1 MWIDRRSTIVLYVE
15 GKIFFFLINT
25 LEWKKAEDRDEVF
38 GKESDN
44 VNWHVVYGDEGY
56 E

>member
-1 MWIDRRSTIVLYVE
+1 MYIYICVCLCVLR
-15 GKIFFFLINT
+15 GTFFFLINT

-44 VNWHVVYGDEGY
+44 VNWHVVYGDEGC